1 MKRTDYGNLFLSTGG
16 MMVAGAA
23 VCLLAGTI
31 GMGGFIGAL
40 LAAYIVLVIVNSINR
55 ADRRSR

>member
-1 MKRTDYGNLFLSTGG
+1 MKRTDYGQLFLSTGG

-31 GMGGFIGAL
+31 GMGGFIAAL
-40 LAAYIVLVIVNSINR
+40 IAAYVVLVAVNAMDK
-55 ADRRSR
+55 ADR